1 MARYIYGIDF
11 GTSNSAL
18 AVLDVE
24 RHEIVKVLSIPSVL
38 FFPESGGES
47 LVGRAA
53 IEGYIASEMRGRF
66 MKSVKRI
73 LPNNRFRDTK
83 IGSKRYTAEDLVA
96 LLLTALKAEADAWV
110 GESVTTA
117 VIGRPVIFDEDPE
130 RDALAQAR
138 LAKAVQ
144 IAGFEKYFFQFEP
157 IGAAFTYEGSLAGET
172 QVLVAD
178 FGGGTSDFSLM
189 RLNPARALLRDRS
202 ADMRA
207 KGGIY
212 IGGDSF
218 DSAIMWER
226 GTPHFGRGLNFQSQP
241 GKWLP
246 LPITFFH
253 NICYWDK
260 MNFFDSVKIR
270 NDIDD
275 YYHFTGKRPELQN
288 LKTLVEKN
296 LTYQVFQQI
305 EATKIALS
313 TQNSAVFQ
321 VNMEGILFKEKISLQ
336 AFSEEIIQ
344 EDLDRI
350 DGYLGAFLEKQ
361 GVAADQVDVVF
372 LTGGT
377 SLVRPVRERLAAR
390 FGAEKLRSGDDFE
403 SVVKGLALSYRILG
417 EGE

>member
-1 MARYIYGIDF
+1 
-11 GTSNSAL
+11 
-18 AVLDVE
+18 
-24 RHEIVKVLSIPSVL
+24 
-38 FFPESGGES
+38 
-47 LVGRAA
+47 
-53 IEGYIASEMRGRF
+53 
-66 MKSVKRI
+66 
-73 LPNNRFRDTK
+73 
-83 IGSKRYTAEDLVA
+83 
-96 LLLTALKAEADAWV
+96 
-110 GESVTTA
+110 
-117 VIGRPVIFDEDPE
+117 
-130 RDALAQAR
+130 
-138 LAKAVQ
+138 
-144 IAGFEKYFFQFEP
+144 
-157 IGAAFTYEGSLAGET
+157 
-172 QVLVAD
+172 
-178 FGGGTSDFSLM
+178 
-189 RLNPARALLRDRS
+189 
-202 ADMRA
+202 
-207 KGGIY
+207 
-212 IGGDSF
+212 
-218 DSAIMWER
+218 
-226 GTPHFGRGLNFQSQP
+226 
-241 GKWLP
+241 
-246 LPITFFH
+246 
-253 NICYWDK
+253 

-275 YYHFTGKRPELQN
+275 YYHFTGKRLELQN

-321 VNMEGILFKEKISLQ
+321 VNMEGIRFKEKISLQ